1 MKTFISS
8 LLALTLLGVPQIFAG
23 QKSAPEQS
31 PKLFKDGDRVCFIG
45 DSITHGAFYIENLL
59 LFYTTRY
66 PDARMQIYNAGMSGE
81 GVGGVLK
88 RLEWDVFNNKPD
100 VSVIM
105 IGMND
110 VPRGAYA
117 EKWRNHKSFP
127 GRVKGFHERY
137 SRDMDKV
144 VKALAERT
152 KKVVV
157 FTPSI
162 FDQTVQSKRENL
174 LGCNDALGWAAE
186 VDKAV
191 AKKYGAEVVDIWSYM
206 TEMNGRYQQSDPTRS
221 FIDFDRVHP
230 RDLGGFVMMA
240 KVAIDMDESPIVS
253 QIQIDAGN
261 KSSAGTINAKVSD
274 VKADANG
281 LSFTALEKA
290 LPFPMTAEKIEAD
303 KVLNFT
309 DTFNR
314 QILKVSGLKTGDYD
328 LKIDGKK
335 VGSYSS
341 AQLEKGVNLA
351 SNKDTPQYRQA
362 EEVAKLCR
370 KFKGQTQTCRA
381 IVGAEIWLNISHLK
395 TVEERCRSLEQQLKE
410 GKIKPGGDTAWAKA
424 YPINKPREAELL
436 EGVQQTIR
444 QAYDAAKPVEHK
456 FELVPAA

>member
-23 QKSAPEQS
+23 QKPAPEQS

-240 KVAIDMDESPIVS
+240 KAVSDWKESGLVS
-253 QIQIDAGN
+253 EIRIDAAKN
-261 KSSAGTINAKVSD
+261 TADCENAEVS
-274 VKADANG
+274 N
-281 LSFTALEKA
+281 LSISPGRIAFTALEGA
-290 LPFPMTAEKIEAD
+290 LPFPTSAQKDEAD
-303 KVLNFT
+303 KVLGFLPE
-309 DTFNR
+309 FNR
-314 QILKVSGLKTGDYD
+314 EMLRVDNLAPGRYS
-328 LKIDGKK
+328 LKIDG
-335 VGSYSS
+335 VSIGEFS
-341 AQLEKGVNLA
+341 ASQLASGVNLA
-351 SNKDTPQYRQA
+351 LYKNTPQYEQA
-362 EEVAKLCR
+362 KGVEKLSKAWR
-370 KFKGQTQTCRA
+370 MKAAEHRDV
-381 IVGAEIWLNISHLK
+381 VGFEIWVLK
-395 TVEERCRSLEQQLKE
+395 KRFDSAQAYLDETQRRIDAKELKNE
-410 GKIKPGGDTAWAKA
+410 NQIKWAARYMK
-424 YPINKPREAELL
+424 NKPREAEIMRARD
-436 EGVQQTIR
+436 E
-444 QAYDAAKPVEHK
+444 AYEAVYSAAKPAAHN
-456 FELVPAA
+456 FELAAVR